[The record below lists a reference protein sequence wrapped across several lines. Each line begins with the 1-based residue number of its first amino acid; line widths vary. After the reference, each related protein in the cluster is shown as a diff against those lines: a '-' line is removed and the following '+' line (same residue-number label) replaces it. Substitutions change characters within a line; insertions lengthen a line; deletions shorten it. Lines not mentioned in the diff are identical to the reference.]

1 MNSLKAAYVN
11 EMFKISKKKKLIVA
25 GILAVFAL
33 LLAAAVV
40 VSIDTIV
47 GIRLASSGNF
57 ALLVLPFL
65 MYTLIPLFS
74 AFICI
79 DMFSGEFTSETIK
92 LTLTRPASRF
102 KIFLAKTLASATFT
116 AAFLAF
122 TLAVSL
128 VFSAFFDITVK
139 SASDAITAYIAAF
152 VPLFVLSQ
160 LVILISNLARGSAS
174 AFMLSVIIFIT
185 FKALEMFIPQLRSFF
200 FTAGFDWYNLI
211 IGTTA
216 HFGKILRLFTLFVGY
231 AVSLFAAGYYFF
243 EKRAI

>member
-102 KIFLAKTLASATFT
+102 KIFLAKTLASTTFT

-122 TLAVSL
+122 ALAVSL

-185 FKALEMFIPQLRSFF
+185 F
-200 FTAGFDWYNLI
+200 
-211 IGTTA
+211 
-216 HFGKILRLFTLFVGY
+216 
-231 AVSLFAAGYYFF
+231 
-243 EKRAI
+243 